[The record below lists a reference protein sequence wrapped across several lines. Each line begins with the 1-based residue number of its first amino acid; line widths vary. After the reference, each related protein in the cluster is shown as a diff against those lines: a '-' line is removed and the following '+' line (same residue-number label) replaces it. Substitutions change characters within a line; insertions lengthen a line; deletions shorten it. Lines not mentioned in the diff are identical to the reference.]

1 MAYAIL
7 IVCNVVPEAPS
18 SISHEK
24 IQAIQKI
31 RLNSIWSRSLHMYIS
46 GPSRQTK
53 YKVIRSTTLYPATGQ
68 TFSRTLSKKIKLS
81 ASHAML
87 RKPMQSCPAVP
98 VKCRDQDCISN
109 YHWIEHY
116 DRGEGTTGDIK
127 ITRDEA
133 MSAHELNEIC
143 TSSLQLLRYSL
154 SLNWNI
160 SRDYSLR
167 RHVNFYHLLWEQLI
181 AWVEM

>member
-1 MAYAIL
+1 MGQHCKGKNPMQCSPRGSRQLFIRKIIHLMLMAYAIL

-53 YKVIRSTTLYPATGQ
+53 YKVIRSTTLYPASGQ

-109 YHWIEHY
+109 
-116 DRGEGTTGDIK
+116 
-127 ITRDEA
+127 
-133 MSAHELNEIC
+133 
-143 TSSLQLLRYSL
+143 
-154 SLNWNI
+154 
-160 SRDYSLR
+160 
-167 RHVNFYHLLWEQLI
+167 
-181 AWVEM
+181 